1 MKIRAVKYNS
11 AHEILET
18 REVERD
24 MSIETVKKFIG
35 QVFESIADEAIE
47 YDGEEEP
54 FTIEITITRS

>member
-24 MSIETVKKFIG
+24 MSIYGATKVIT
-35 QVFESIADEAIE
+35 QMVESIDDGAVDEN
-47 YDGEEEP
+47 GEKEP
-54 FTIEITITRS
+54 LTIEITITRS